1 MPWVRESSREWV
13 DQEMA
18 DIINKVNN
26 FKGNKRALLSYII
39 LGMVLRTS
47 EACNI
52 GRPMDVNDI
61 LDIKA
66 ILLQTLDEFNL
77 RFSNP
82 MEALIIAKDF
92 FDPTHERIK

>member
-39 LGMVLRTS
+39 LGMLLRTTNS
-47 EACNI
+47 YSMGTGLNI
-52 GRPMDVNDI
+52 DDVF
-61 LDIKA
+61 DIKA
-66 ILLQTLDEFNL
+66 VMTQTLDEFNK
-77 RFSNP
+77 RFSEP

-92 FDPTHERIK
+92 FDPSHERLK